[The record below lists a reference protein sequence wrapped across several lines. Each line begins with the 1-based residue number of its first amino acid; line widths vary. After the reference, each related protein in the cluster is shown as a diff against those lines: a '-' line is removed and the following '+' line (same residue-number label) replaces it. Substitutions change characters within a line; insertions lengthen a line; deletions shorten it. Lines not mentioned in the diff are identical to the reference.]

1 MEQFYRADQL
11 GVRIYQFIAEAGRN
25 LATLPFPMDGKCPSC
40 GTFDDFHL
48 VEFGYTRY
56 TAVSLDVDMVDDR
69 CSETGV
75 RGTRCTLPVG
85 HFEDCDFEG
94 DVIVVEADDEDDAPV
109 TVRGITA
116 TTDGWDDMSED
127 GALTTLVCRHC
138 DSIIA
143 TPADIEIDYC

>member
-1 MEQFYRADQL
+1 MEQFYRGDQL

-56 TAVSLDVDMVDDR
+56 TAVSLDVDVDDPP
-69 CSETGV
+69 EGADE
-75 RGTRCTLPVG
+75 
-85 HFEDCDFEG
+85 EDE
-94 DVIVVEADDEDDAPV
+94 APV